1 MSEKY
6 NNLDIENSNSKD
18 ELHGYQERYNRYGR
32 LLVRTNV
39 SNNKII
45 GYHEYHGCNNQTTH
59 YHIR

>member
-32 LLVRTNV
+32 LLVRGN
-39 SNNKII
+39 SKNDKDI
-45 GYHEYHGCNNQTTH
+45 GYNEWHHSQRTSY
-59 YHIR
+59 YIL